1 MGRLR
6 DRDGERF
13 PAFYTMAGPGSC
25 GGPRVERKQIANI
38 FVPAVAVAALIAL
51 AAVVIVSGGGSDSK
65 RTGPDG
71 KPIADLKPPAEQEI
85 IPVATVASAAGMS
98 ERMPAVDG
106 PEWKDIGDGL
116 KIWDVTEGSGPEV
129 AKGAQVTAH
138 YSGWLLSG
146 KVFDSSVK
154 KRGSPIQFSLNR
166 VVEGW
171 KRGIPG
177 MKPGGI
183 RRLYIPSTLGYG
195 AQGFPP
201 DIPGNADLVFEVKL
215 MSSP

>member
-1 MGRLR
+1 
-6 DRDGERF
+6 
-13 PAFYTMAGPGSC
+13 
-25 GGPRVERKQIANI
+25 VERKQIANV

-51 AAVVIVSGGGSDSK
+51 AAVVIVSGGGGDSGK
-65 RTGPDG
+65 TGADG
-71 KPIADLKPPAEQEI
+71 KPLPDLTPSEPEI
-85 IPVATVASAAGMS
+85 IPVASVPSAAGMS
-98 ERMPAVDG
+98 ERIPPVDG

-138 YSGWLLSG
+138 YTGWLLSG

-166 VVEGW
+166 VVDGW

-183 RRLYIPSTLGYG
+183 RRLYIPSALGYG